1 MLHGRR
7 LHFPLASLFGFGHLT
22 GPPQRSFMTSQGQQN
37 KLVAKERDVVA
48 HSLAIKLQPRSLI
61 TKQSLALSFIHFN

>member
-1 MLHGRR
+1 
-7 LHFPLASLFGFGHLT
+7 
-22 GPPQRSFMTSQGQQN
+22 MTSQGQQN